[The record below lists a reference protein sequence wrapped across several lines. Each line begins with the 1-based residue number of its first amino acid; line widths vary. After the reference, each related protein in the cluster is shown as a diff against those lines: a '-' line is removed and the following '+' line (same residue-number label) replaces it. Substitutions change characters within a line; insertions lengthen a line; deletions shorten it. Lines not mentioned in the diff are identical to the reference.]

1 MLRYGTIQGDG
12 RVKVGAYG
20 NFCNWH
26 TWHDF
31 YSTHHFHLFLP
42 VILSHFL
49 YIGRQCIHKIMPSE
63 EDG

>member
-20 NFCNWH
+20 NFCNWN

-31 YSTHHFHLFLP
+31 YSPHHIHPFFSSIYVLFSILILHLLRTT
-42 VILSHFL
+42 VHT
-49 YIGRQCIHKIMPSE
+49 
-63 EDG
+63 

>member
-20 NFCNWH
+20 NFGNWN

-31 YSTHHFHLFLP
+31 YSTHHFHLFFP
-42 VILSHFL
+42 SIYIIFSILILHL
-49 YIGRQCIHKIMPSE
+49 YRTTVHT
-63 EDG
+63 